1 MTSSQDGLQYLKIIG
16 ANGII
21 VYGKILING
30 KITSWDILMRTLS
43 NKTLMALSDVA
54 MCNLVASEGAEIIN
68 SEFGYLG
75 YVEPDAEDLTFWEV
89 ERRLMIW

>member
-1 MTSSQDGLQYLKIIG
+1 MILIYLRTLERSEYILNANLEVLDDVGFAMTSNQDGLQYLKIIG

-30 KITSWDILMRTLS
+30 VKITSWDIQMRTLS

-54 MCNLVASEGAEIIN
+54 MCNLLQAKV
-68 SEFGYLG
+68 L
-75 YVEPDAEDLTFWEV
+75 
-89 ERRLMIW
+89 R